1 MINIKVTF
9 LSYIK
14 FETGLDEVQV
24 SLDEKATIQDLV
36 DNLHASHGDRLTR
49 FIISKQ
55 TGNYLSLFMKDNQL
69 CDSTEKL
76 IDGDSI
82 TVMPMAAGG

>member
-1 MINIKVTF
+1 MIDIKVTF

-24 SLDEKATIQDLV
+24 SLGENATIQDLV
-36 DNLHASHGDRLTR
+36 ENLHASHGDRLTR

-55 TGNYLSLFMKDNQL
+55 TGNYVSLFMRDNQL
-69 CDSTEKL
+69 CDSAEKL
-76 IDGDSI
+76 NHGDSVI
-82 TVMPMAAGG
+82 VMPMAAGG